1 MRGLISLAL
10 ILFVALSAQASAK
23 TIIKCTAEQIRGLP
37 SGEVKSGYW
46 GDQFISKISNSK
58 MGLNLSRGE
67 PIKHYSSDRLAQLIG
82 NGLLTFIDK
91 KTCYDDFFSEKE
103 MIFYTN
109 LNDLTE
115 KIQKYKKNNHESE
128 KIAKNG
134 KKKYFKYF
142 NSNIVSQFIINKTFE
157 FKTTKTYWEK

>member
-1 MRGLISLAL
+1 MNDKQP
-10 ILFVALSAQASAK
+10 V
-23 TIIKCTAEQIRGLP
+23 
-37 SGEVKSGYW
+37 W
-46 GDQFISKISNSK
+46 GDQFINKISNSK

-91 KTCYDDFFSEKE
+91 KTCYHDFFSDKE

-115 KIQKYKKNNHESE
+115 KIQKYKKNKYERK

>member
-1 MRGLISLAL
+1 MNNKQP
-10 ILFVALSAQASAK
+10 V
-23 TIIKCTAEQIRGLP
+23 
-37 SGEVKSGYW
+37 W
-46 GDQFISKISNSK
+46 GDQFISKIANSK

-115 KIQKYKKNNHESE
+115 KIQKYKKNKYERK
-128 KIAKNG
+128 KIAKKG
-134 KKKYFKYF
+134 KKKYLKHF
-142 NSNIVSQFIINKTFE
+142 NSTLVAEFILNKTLNINK
-157 FKTTKTYWEK
+157 KKKYYWERN

>member
-1 MRGLISLAL
+1 MA
-10 ILFVALSAQASAK
+10 
-23 TIIKCTAEQIRGLP
+23 
-37 SGEVKSGYW
+37 
-46 GDQFISKISNSK
+46 
-58 MGLNLSRGE
+58 LNLSRGE
-67 PIKHYSSDRLAQLIG
+67 PTKFYSSDRIVQLIG

-91 KTCYDDFFSEKE
+91 KTCYHDFFSDKE

-115 KIQKYKKNNHESE
+115 KIQKYKKNNHERE

-142 NSNIVSQFIINKTFE
+142 NSNIVSQYIVDKTFE
-157 FKTTKTYWEK
+157 FKTKKTLWEK